1 MHKCLFKSNN
11 KSNPLKWSKDF
22 ILFNLKTELQYLRH
36 MSCKFGPKMFGPMC
50 SSSRIFATFKNCIN
64 RGSHL
69 TWMSFNAAFKCD
81 HYRAFNYQ
89 MDRACINKNDEAT
102 ILNIGIGRTLHSR
115 RANFI

>member
-1 MHKCLFKSNN
+1 MRLIVANHKYSYTFMHKCLFKSNN

-22 ILFNLKTELQYLRH
+22 IFFNLKTKLQYLRH
-36 MSCKFGPKMFGPMC
+36 MRYKFGPESFGPMC

-89 MDRACINKNDEAT
+89 MDLALLKFVKSVFNH
-102 ILNIGIGRTLHSR
+102 LN
-115 RANFI
+115 